1 VVKLYLS
8 FQRGRSG
15 GLNFPLRTVSLESK
29 IPPKDFI
36 MMLIETRVQP
46 STIHGLGLF
55 AVKFISRGTPVWRF
69 QPGFDHDFSP
79 AQFAALPPLARQ
91 HARWFCFVSKTSGHV
106 ILSGDHACFIN
117 HSLNPNTGA
126 PPSAASP
133 VVTAALRDI
142 AAGEEITC
150 NYFDYDADT
159 PWKLGL
165 VPADAPLGA
174 AATAKL

>member
-1 VVKLYLS
+1 
-8 FQRGRSG
+8 
-15 GLNFPLRTVSLESK
+15 
-29 IPPKDFI
+29 

-46 STIHGLGLF
+46 SAIHGMGLF
-55 AVKFISRGTPVWRF
+55 AAKFIPRGAAVWKF

-79 AQFAALPPLARQ
+79 AQFAALPALARQ
-91 HARWFCFVSKTSGHV
+91 HTRWFCFVSKNDGHV

-126 PPSAASP
+126 SSGASP
-133 VVTAALRDI
+133 VVTIALRDI
-142 AAGEEITC
+142 AAGAEITC

-165 VPADAPLGA
+165 VPTAAPLGA
-174 AATAKL
+174 GGARGF